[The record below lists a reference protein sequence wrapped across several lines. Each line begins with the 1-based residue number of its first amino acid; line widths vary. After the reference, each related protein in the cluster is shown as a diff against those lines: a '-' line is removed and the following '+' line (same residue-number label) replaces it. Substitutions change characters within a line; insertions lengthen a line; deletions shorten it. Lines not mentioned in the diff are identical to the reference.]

1 VGESILHLCL
11 LNSSAIHAN
20 LAKRLLHYFP
30 KLINDIYL
38 SEEYY
43 GKLLSSIFYLLSSIF
58 YLLSSIFYLISY
70 ILYLISYILYLL
82 TSILYLISSIFSFLL
97 TLFNDRGTGLYDT
110 NVNLP

>member
-1 VGESILHLCL
+1 MCWLSTERGTVGESILHLCL

-43 GKLLSSIFYLLSSIF
+43 GKLLSSIFYFLSSIF
-58 YLLSSIFYLISY
+58 YLLSY
-70 ILYLISYILYLL
+70 ILYLISF
-82 TSILYLISSIFSFLL
+82 IFSFLL